1 MNINFVNFVILEDK
15 LNILYKVPNK
25 IIKMLKN
32 SFQDLKIIKS
42 IIGLCS
48 KLINVERNFFF
59 FINYRYLSWE
69 TILFDS

>member
-32 SFQDLKIIKS
+32 SLQDLKIIKS

-48 KLINVERNFFF
+48 ELINVERKKIFF
-59 FINYRYLSWE
+59 YKL
-69 TILFDS
+69 